1 MLAELRRIGVEG
13 RHRVI
18 NEWSLF
24 LPSNVD
30 AAFSLLSES
39 VPPQQAAASAPAS
52 TTAAQDLDDDDDD
65 ENLLSGGK
73 IYFFLCA
80 PQFISHPNPASVNMS
95 PRDVP
100 NFSRTFSTHS

>member
-18 NEWSLF
+18 NEWSPF

-73 IYFFLCA
+73 IYFSRM
-80 PQFISHPNPASVNMS
+80 FITIRPIKTLHP
-95 PRDVP
+95 
-100 NFSRTFSTHS
+100 